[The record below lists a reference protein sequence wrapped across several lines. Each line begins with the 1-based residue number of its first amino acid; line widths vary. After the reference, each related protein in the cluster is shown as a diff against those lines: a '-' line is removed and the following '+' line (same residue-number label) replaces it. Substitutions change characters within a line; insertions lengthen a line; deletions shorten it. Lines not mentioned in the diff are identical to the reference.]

1 MNFDYKKFENDLKA
15 KTKATFIACTG
26 KLDVKEIAGFAL
38 YSDNSAMTIS
48 VTCNTYEHL
57 KELQSEEVEEDGD
70 EIYFKW
76 TPGEWKYE
84 LVNAKE
90 FQDLCALLR
99 DTHFDE
105 KSGIFSTHRNNIYS
119 IAVKVLEELKA
130 EELFKDMNDDFVL
143 MFGVSDFSDHK
154 LEISFVKRLN
164 SKELADEFEQW
175 IVTQEE

>member
-1 MNFDYKKFENDLKA
+1 MNFDYKKFEIDLKD
-15 KTKATFIACTG
+15 KTRSTFIACTG

-48 VTCNTYEHL
+48 VTCNTYQHL
-57 KELQSEEVEEDGD
+57 KELQIEEVEEDGD

-105 KSGIFSTHRNNIYS
+105 KSGIFSTHRNMIYS
-119 IAVKVLEELKA
+119 TAVKVLKELRT
-130 EELFKDMNDDFVL
+130 EGLFEKMNNDFVL

-154 LEISFVKRLN
+154 LEISFVKSLN
-164 SKELADEFEQW
+164 SKLLAEEFEKW
-175 IVTQEE
+175 IVTQE